1 MDDLRSGLCWFV
13 DNTHPYIYIHITGGY
28 VGTLSRQTSLLNTS
42 TQKKERISKLLL
54 PYASEHEEVDSLP
67 YGSVGIIIGL
77 QHTRTGDTLISTFG
91 PSGTVERQPLPA
103 IVPPPANI
111 SASIIAQTQTD
122 LDLLKDAL
130 TALSRTDPSARWTE
144 EDGQI
149 LVHGLG
155 ALHLEIVEGRLRDEF
170 GVRCQMGKRQVSYRE
185 AFPEGLE
192 IEEAMTW
199 TKEINGK
206 PSQASVT
213 LLMRPMKDG
222 EQPDAGWNGN
232 LVVRAEN
239 GTRLPAT
246 VAGATARSL
255 SPDIASIIQ
264 GLNGPLSAS
273 PHTHLPLFGLHI
285 SVQKFSNAPGSSPA
299 ALAAASSALLRKML
313 QGAGPGDLMEPYIF
327 VKVEV
332 PENAMGKVVKDL
344 TEHNGEI
351 LDLGSDVSSST
362 NSTDGDVESAAYST
376 GTIYVPPRW
385 VSPCAGAQTGE
396 LVDAARLKRSI
407 HAVAPL
413 SKMLDYTT
421 RLRAASSGQA
431 TFSMSTLGFRR
442 VGTGRRL
449 EVLKELGRA

>member
-1 MDDLRSGLCWFV
+1 MDDLRSDLCWFV
-13 DNTHPYIYIHITGGY
+13 IILSHIHITDEY
-28 VGTLSRQTSLLNTS
+28 VGTLTRHTSLLNTS

-67 YGSVGIIIGL
+67 YGSVGVILGL

-91 PSGTVERQPLPA
+91 PSGIAERQPLPA

-111 SASIIAQTQTD
+111 SASIIAQTQSD
-122 LDLLKDAL
+122 LDLVKDAL

-144 EDGQI
+144 EEGQI

-170 GVRCQMGKRQVSYRE
+170 GVQCQMGKRQVSYRE

-192 IEEAMTW
+192 TEEAMTW

-213 LLMRPMKDG
+213 LLVRPMKEG
-222 EQPDAGWNGN
+222 EQPDEGWNGN
-232 LVVRAEN
+232 VVVRAEK

-246 VAGATARSL
+246 VAEATARSL
-255 SPDIASIIQ
+255 SPDITSIIQ

-273 PHTHLPLFGLHI
+273 PHTHLPLFGLHV
-285 SVQKFSNAPGSSPA
+285 SVQRFSNAPGSPPA
-299 ALAAASSALLRKML
+299 ALAAASSTLLRKIL
-313 QGAGPGDLMEPYIF
+313 QGAGPGDVMEPYIR
-327 VKVEV
+327 VKVNV
-332 PENAMGKVVKDL
+332 PETVMGKVVKDL

-351 LDLGSDVSSST
+351 LDLESGASA
-362 NSTDGDVESAAYST
+362 STDSTDDDVESAPYSADM
-376 GTIYVPPRW
+376 IYVPPRW
-385 VSPCAGAQTGE
+385 VSPCASAQVGT

-421 RLRAASSGQA
+421 RLRAVSGGQA
-431 TFSMSTLGFRR
+431 TFIMSTLGFRK
-442 VGTGRRL
+442 VGPVRRL